1 MRLTPMF
8 RKIGLLALLTSLFYQ
23 IQACQKAD
31 DTPKIEI
38 ENIWSRPVQIENED
52 GRVMKSNGVVYLKIV
67 NDGEAPDRLM
77 SITSIVCDVVELH
90 ETKMN
95 DDRMMMQKVD
105 GGLDIPAGQT
115 VEFKPGGYHVM
126 LIGLKRSLVPG
137 DRFALQLVFER
148 TGTIKVDSEV
158 GQP

>member
-1 MRLTPMF
+1 MMRL
-8 RKIGLLALLTSLFYQ
+8 RNICLLALSMTLFCQ

-31 DTPKIEI
+31 GTPKIEI
-38 ENIWSRPVQIENED
+38 ENAWSRPVQIENED
-52 GRVMKSNGVVYLKIV
+52 GTVMKSNGVVYLKII
-67 NDGEAPDRLM
+67 NDGGAPDRLM
-77 SITSIVCDVVELH
+77 NITSTVCDVVELH

-105 GGLDIPAGQT
+105 GGLDIPAGET

-126 LIGLKRSLVPG
+126 LIGLQRSLVPG

-158 GQP
+158 RQP

>member
-1 MRLTPMF
+1 
-8 RKIGLLALLTSLFYQ
+8 
-23 IQACQKAD
+23 
-31 DTPKIEI
+31 
-38 ENIWSRPVQIENED
+38 
-52 GRVMKSNGVVYLKIV
+52 
-67 NDGEAPDRLM
+67 
-77 SITSIVCDVVELH
+77 
-90 ETKMN
+90 
-95 DDRMMMQKVD
+95 MMMQKVD